1 MKFPR
6 VWGDNEG
13 THKACPYGGT
23 ARWKEMSTALEEGAK
38 IMDSLGAGVLASFS
52 GANVRFDMA
61 GRLDFIHCTRSQA
74 LEPFLGTESASEPR
88 DVGEVFSRDLRD
100 FL

>member
-6 VWGDNEG
+6 VWGDHEG
-13 THKACPYGGT
+13 TRKGCPYGGT
-23 ARWKEMSTALEEGAK
+23 ARGKEMSTALEEGAK
-38 IMDSLGAGVLASFS
+38 IMDSLAAGVVASFS

-61 GRLDFIHCTRSQA
+61 GRLDFNHCTRSQP
-74 LEPFLGTESASEPR
+74 LEPFLGTEAASEPR